1 MSETSTSNN
10 NIITDEEQKLF
21 DDMDK
26 CKKLSVIRYLLL
38 IIVVNIVIIIIGYI
52 NEWDK
57 IKKGISITMI
67 ILLIICLISS
77 IIFIALNIYV
87 MNKIN
92 NVKNN
97 INTYFESKKQ
107 KLGITFEDRPKKYDL
122 LVSKYFDDIIGNE
135 FYKKDTLIIIGIV
148 FNIIISMLIIY
159 YLYYYI
165 KALNKKEVLSIIK
178 GNMFESVI

>member
-26 CKKLSVIRYLLL
+26 CKKLSVIRYSLF
-38 IIVVNIVIIIIGYI
+38 IIVVNIVIIIIAYY
-52 NEWDK
+52 NEGDK

-87 MNKIN
+87 MNKIK
-92 NVKNN
+92 NVENN
-97 INTYFESKKQ
+97 IKTYFESKKQ
-107 KLGITFEDRPKKYDL
+107 KLAITYEDRPKKYDL
-122 LVSKYFDDIIGNE
+122 LVSKFFDNIAGNE
-135 FYKKDTLIIIGIV
+135 FITKEVGIIVGIA
-148 FNIIISMLIIY
+148 FNIMVTMPIIY
-159 YLYYYI
+159 CLYYYI
-165 KALNKKEVLSIIK
+165 KALNKKEVLLL
-178 GNMFESVI
+178 